1 MKIYKKFTFRKKFK
15 EKSMEQKKKK
25 KKKLNKLNIINEI
38 LQNKKIAF

>member
-1 MKIYKKFTFRKKFK
+1 MKIYNKFTIRKNFK

-25 KKKLNKLNIINEI
+25 KIKLNKLNIINEI